1 MQTEAAVE
9 DQSRRVHNLAQLVGG
24 QPVLGWQSRK
34 CSELGREAVQSSSTK
49 IWSLSGTAP
58 AMRAF
63 GLSSNELSSSHLQ
76 ILSRR

>member
-1 MQTEAAVE
+1 MRTEAAAE
-9 DQSRRVHNLAQLVGG
+9 DQSRQVRNLAQRVGG

-34 CSELGREAVQSSSTK
+34 CSELGREAVQSNSTK
-49 IWSLSGTAP
+49 IWSSSGTAL

-63 GLSSNELSSSHLQ
+63 GLSSNERSSSHLQ